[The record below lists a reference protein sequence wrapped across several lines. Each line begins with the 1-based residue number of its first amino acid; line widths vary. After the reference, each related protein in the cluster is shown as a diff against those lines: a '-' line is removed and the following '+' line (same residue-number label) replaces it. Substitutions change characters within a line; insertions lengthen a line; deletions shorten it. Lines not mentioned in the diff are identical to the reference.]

1 MNSFFLIFLAIPAVE
16 IFFLIKV
23 GGIIGALNTVFLIF
37 LTAIVGIYFAKMQG
51 MKTMKSGIINIYQNK
66 VPINEIVSGASI
78 VIAAILLIVP
88 GFLTDAIGFLLLIPF
103 TRKLIVKSIFYKQAD
118 PNNDKDKNILDGE
131 IVEDKNKDEL

>member
-1 MNSFFLIFLAIPAVE
+1 MNSFLLIFLTIPAVE

-37 LTAIVGIYFAKMQG
+37 FTAIVGIYFAKMQG
-51 MKTMKSGIINIYQNK
+51 MNTMKSGIINIYQNK

-88 GFLTDAIGFLLLIPF
+88 GFLTDTIGFLLLIPL
-103 TRKLIVKSIFYKQAD
+103 TRKLIVNQSSINKLVQTMI
-118 PNNDKDKNILDGE
+118 KIKIL
-131 IVEDKNKDEL
+131 